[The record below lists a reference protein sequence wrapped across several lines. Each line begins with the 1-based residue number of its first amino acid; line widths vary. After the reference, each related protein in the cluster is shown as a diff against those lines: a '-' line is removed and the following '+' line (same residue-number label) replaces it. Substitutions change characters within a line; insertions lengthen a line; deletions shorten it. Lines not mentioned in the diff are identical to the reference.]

1 MLPNNHENVQLL
13 VLCYSGSPNRP
24 VPKQSFTAKVKVI
37 NGNRPYFP
45 VLSMPEKVCSM
56 ESDLLELD
64 QMRIERR
71 YAEDEIV
78 SVSLY
83 SDKGSM
89 TTDESIHALCKYMWG
104 ILAKL
109 CGIRQACHSEKHA
122 KIEWRGDNFSI
133 CWFLSTLM
141 FVSHILRNCYEQ
153 NGLNI
158 FFK

>member
-1 MLPNNHENVQLL
+1 MLQHDRSIGSRCLISPNDHANVWLL

-24 VPKQSFTAKVKVI
+24 VPKQSFTAKVKVV
-37 NGNRPYFP
+37 NGDRPYFP

-64 QMRIERR
+64 QIRIERR

-89 TTDESIHALCKYMWG
+89 TTDESINALCKYMWG
-104 ILAKL
+104 ILAKPG
-109 CGIRQACHSEKHA
+109 GIYQIAQVKNMQ
-122 KIEWRGDNFSI
+122 KLNNNDIFFSLMI
-133 CWFLSTLM
+133 LSTLICLL
-141 FVSHILRNCYEQ
+141 S
-153 NGLNI
+153 I
-158 FFK
+158 F